1 MKKFTLSLVLAS
13 LLLSVSAYANHSED
27 AKDKKALQKAKAEV
41 SQKGLR
47 IDKNN
52 VSSTHMEDDDQKD
65 TTLIEGNL
73 EDNDFKN

>member
-13 LLLSVSAYANHSED
+13 LLLSVSAYANHSEN
-27 AKDKKALQKAKAEV
+27 AKDKKEVQKEKVEAN
-41 SQKGLR
+41 QKGLR
-47 IDKNN
+47 IDENN
-52 VSSTHMEDDDQKD
+52 VSNTHMEDDDQKD